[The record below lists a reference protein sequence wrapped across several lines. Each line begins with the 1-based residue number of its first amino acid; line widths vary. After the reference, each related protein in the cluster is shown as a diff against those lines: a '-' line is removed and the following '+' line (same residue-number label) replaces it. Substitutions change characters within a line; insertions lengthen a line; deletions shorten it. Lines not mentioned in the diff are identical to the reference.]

1 MRLDARPV
9 PTGRYPVVFDSTVAS
24 TLLAI
29 SWGQLAA
36 GPSIGGPL
44 SSSMLWEMLFPG
56 RYSVTEDPLRP
67 QGLASASFDNDAVA
81 TAPKAFVAEGR
92 LESYALSVYAG
103 RRLGHAPTG
112 NGGGVHNLAMNHD
125 GLSREA
131 LLQEL
136 GTGLWITELMGQGV
150 NGVTGDYSRGAA
162 GFWVEGGQIAYPV
175 QEITVAGQLRD
186 VYRNIRA
193 VADDG
198 ERPRAVEVGSMLVDG
213 MTIAGA

>member
-1 MRLDARPV
+1 M

-24 TLLAI
+24 TLLGHFVGAI
-29 SWGQLAA
+29 S
-36 GPSIGGPL
+36 GGAL
-44 SSSMLWEMLFPG
+44 YRRASFLLDALGEMLFPD

-103 RRLGHAPTG
+103 RRLGLAPTG

-162 GFWVEGGQIAYPV
+162 GFWVEGANR
-175 QEITVAGQLRD
+175 L
-186 VYRNIRA
+186 
-193 VADDG
+193 
-198 ERPRAVEVGSMLVDG
+198 PRAGDHG
-213 MTIAGA
+213 GGAASGRLSQYPRRG